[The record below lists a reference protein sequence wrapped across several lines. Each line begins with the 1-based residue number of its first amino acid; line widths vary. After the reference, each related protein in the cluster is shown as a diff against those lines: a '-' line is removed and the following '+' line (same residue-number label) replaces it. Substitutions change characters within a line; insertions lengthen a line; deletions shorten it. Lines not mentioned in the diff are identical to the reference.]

1 MAMCEAI
8 FFPSGMQMKFFLWR
22 HAPSL
27 QISLCAYGFRKMQS
41 CYHTIII
48 FCFLVV
54 WLSFFGDFCLPLLG
68 FWLDHTVLWKSLSSL
83 CRLWFGLFALYRSD
97 LNLFLHP
104 SSSALCD
111 WLFAHN
117 NFHLLDSGPSFWML
131 LMYCNRLQILM
142 EHL

>member
-1 MAMCEAI
+1 
-8 FFPSGMQMKFFLWR
+8 MKFFLWR

-27 QISLCAYGFRKMQS
+27 QISLCAYIWFQEMQS

-48 FCFLVV
+48 FCFLVF
-54 WLSFFGDFCLPLLG
+54 WLSLFCAFCLSLLG
-68 FWLDHTVLWKSLSSL
+68 FWSDHTVLWKCLSSL

-97 LNLFLHP
+97 LDLFLHP